1 MTARVFV
8 DTNILVYCY
17 DRLHPVKRSR
27 AIDVVDKIARS
38 RSGAIS
44 TQVLG
49 EFYHTVTRKLRE
61 PLSQEDAWVR
71 LNNYARA
78 WTVYDLT
85 PHVVLEA
92 VRGVRER
99 SLSYWDAQIWAVARM
114 HYIPVALSEDFQ
126 DGFLL
131 EGVRFLNPLS
141 AKAGAREWLESW

>member
-1 MTARVFV
+1 MGQAVHQSQTAQQKQEIGLSALPK
-8 DTNILVYCY
+8 T
-17 DRLHPVKRSR
+17 
-27 AIDVVDKIARS
+27 A
-38 RSGAIS
+38 
-44 TQVLG
+44 
-49 EFYHTVTRKLRE
+49 LRTLTE
-61 PLSQEDAWVR
+61 SSR
-71 LNNYARA
+71 LNNYASA

-114 HYIPVALSEDFQ
+114 HYIPVVLSEDFQ